1 MDGLFHSSESPA
13 PRSFKSGVK
22 ITLFIVIHVV
32 GITATAL
39 TFYWIAKYTGLHW
52 DGPERFS
59 WHPPLMVLGLVYL
72 LGVALSTHRL
82 WPGSENSLKIMH
94 LIFMV
99 VVLVCLVVAF
109 AIVVDF
115 VKGHHFSTLHGWLG
129 LIFSVIIIIEVP
141 VFLIVFG
148 FNISKDS
155 RSKLMKWHIKS
166 TFVILLLSLA
176 VSLTGFQGHIL
187 THNYNEITII
197 NLTGLVIFLFI
208 TIVTYVLMVEGSG
221 N

>member
-1 MDGLFHSSESPA
+1 MAYFILVSRQHRGYNRNGIDFLLDCKVYRPSLGWS
-13 PRSFKSGVK
+13 RK
-22 ITLFIVIHVV
+22 IQL
-32 GITATAL
+32 AS
-39 TFYWIAKYTGLHW
+39 TFN
-52 DGPERFS
+52 
-59 WHPPLMVLGLVYL
+59 
-72 LGVALSTHRL
+72 ALSTHRL